1 LALLSQEKIKRM
13 RKDPVFFVKS
23 CTALEP
29 YDYQNRFLRD
39 EGDRIIVKKGRQVGA
54 SQMVAWS
61 ATWYAF
67 VNAET
72 TVLIVSPSQRQS
84 GIIFRKIR
92 KFVRGS
98 KFLRGS
104 VARMTWSEI
113 ELTNGSLIVSLPS
126 GDDGDKI
133 RGYTAE
139 VLIADEAAF
148 MKEPVFNAIEDS
160 TIRGGKRVYISTPF
174 GIKNRFYKM
183 WNDPD
188 WSKHHISSTDCPDI
202 SDEEIERKRR
212 EKTYIEFE
220 QEVMGEFVEAATLYF
235 DPETL
240 KDAVVSKNVYEL
252 GMKTENPVKVL
263 ACDPARHGNDLGVII
278 EAWVLGENVLITKIF
293 AWYNKPLTHYIGT
306 IKNLHEKYKYNNII
320 IDETGLGGGVVDV
333 LVEEI
338 TSSRVEGV
346 AMSSKNKMALYTN
359 ARSLMEQKMI
369 FIPRHLKFT
378 GELLNQLNNM
388 EFHTTKSGMMS
399 ISASS
404 DDFADA
410 FVLAVYGAKRLKG
423 TGYFRGF

>member
-1 LALLSQEKIKRM
+1 MAMLSQERIKKM
-13 RKDPVFFVKS
+13 REDPVFFVES

-29 YDYQNRFLRD
+29 YDYQIKFLRD
-39 EGDRIIVKKGRQVGA
+39 ETDRIIVKKGRQIGA

-61 ATWYAF
+61 ATWFAF
-67 VNAET
+67 VNPET

-92 KFVRGS
+92 KFIRGS
-98 KFLRGS
+98 KLLRGS
-104 VARMTWSEI
+104 VARETWSEV
-113 ELTNGSLIVSLPS
+113 ELNNGSLIVSLPS

-139 VLIADEAAF
+139 LLIADEAAF

-183 WNDPD
+183 YNDPD
-188 WSKHHISSTDCPDI
+188 WSKHHVASTDCPDI
-202 SDEEIERKRR
+202 STKEIERKRR
-212 EKTYIEFE
+212 EKTFIEFQ
-220 QEVMGEFVEAATLYF
+220 QEVMGEFVEAATLFF
-235 DPETL
+235 DSEVL

-252 GMKTENPVKVL
+252 GMKADHPVKIL
-263 ACDPARHGNDLGVII
+263 ACDPARHGNDLGVIM

-306 IKNLHEKYKYNNII
+306 IKNLHDKYKYNNII

-338 TSSRVEGV
+338 SSSKVEGV
-346 AMSSKNKMALYTN
+346 TMSAKNKMALYTN
-359 ARSLMEQKMI
+359 ARSLLEQKMI

-378 GELLNQLNNM
+378 GELLNQLNNI
-388 EFHTTKSGMMS
+388 EFSTTKAGTMKVW
-399 ISASS
+399 ASS

-410 FVLAVYGAKRLKG
+410 FVLAVYGAKRIRG

>member
-1 LALLSQEKIKRM
+1 
-13 RKDPVFFVKS
+13 
-23 CTALEP
+23 
-29 YDYQNRFLRD
+29 
-39 EGDRIIVKKGRQVGA
+39 
-54 SQMVAWS
+54 MVAWKAS
-61 ATWYAF
+61 WFAF
-67 VNAET
+67 TNAET

-98 KFLRGS
+98 KLLRGS
-104 VARMTWSEI
+104 IARMTWSEI

-139 VLIADEAAF
+139 LLIADEAAF

-160 TIRGGKRVYISTPF
+160 TIRGGRRVYISTPF

-188 WSKHHISSTDCPDI
+188 WSKHHVSCLDCPDI
-202 SDEEIERKRR
+202 SEKEIERKRR

-220 QEVMGEFVEAATLYF
+220 QEVMGEFVEAATLFF
-235 DPETL
+235 DTDVL
-240 KDAVVSKNVYEL
+240 KDAVVSKNVYEVGL
-252 GMKTENPVKVL
+252 KVEKPVKIL

-278 EAWVLGENVLITKIF
+278 EAWVIGENVLITKIF

-338 TSSRVEGV
+338 ASSKVEGV
-346 AMSSKNKMALYTN
+346 AMSAKNKMALYTN
-359 ARSLMEQKMI
+359 ARNLLEQKMI
-369 FIPRHLKFT
+369 YIPRHLKFT

-388 EFHTTKSGMMS
+388 EFSTTKTGIMS
-399 ISASS
+399 ISAAS